1 MNILNGQAF
10 SSQSLRVNELQNADS
25 TVYQIVSLQ
34 AAGSSLLAKLTN
46 LLVLDALKIAGMADI
61 STATVLPLATGM
73 ALTSVLLALKRCR
86 PPSARYVIWPR

>member
-1 MNILNGQAF
+1 MNILNGPLYHNLYMSMSFRMQTA
-10 SSQSLRVNELQNADS
+10 
-25 TVYQIVSLQ
+25 QIVSLQ

-46 LLVLDALKIAGMADI
+46 LLVLDALKTAGMADI
-61 STATVLPLATGM
+61 SNATVLPLATGM